1 MSGLSLR
8 LGALPPQRLLL
19 VGSLALNLFF
29 VGAAVAVGWRQAQ
42 APALPAAV
50 ALDRSPA
57 ARIDR
62 LAATLPGPD
71 AKVLYAQFQAA
82 EPTIESDRAVSRRAQ
97 EAVRRALD
105 APTFDPATADTALSA
120 LRDARRAVWR
130 TLHGALLRAATEMSP
145 EGRARLAD
153 WVPPTEEGNR
163 PAHSFPQGR

>member
-1 MSGLSLR
+1 MRGLSLR

-29 VGAAVAVGWRQAQ
+29 VGAAVAVGMQQSR
-42 APALPAAV
+42 APLPPAPQ
-50 ALDRSPA
+50 DRSPA

-82 EPTIESDRAVSRRAQ
+82 EPAIEIDRAASRRAQ
-97 EAVRRALD
+97 EAVRRALTAD
-105 APTFDPATADTALSA
+105 SFDPATADTALSA

-130 TLHGALLRAATEMSP
+130 TLHGALLRAATDMSP

-153 WVPPTEEGNR
+153 WVPPTEESNR
-163 PAHSFPQGR
+163 TGHIPAQVR

>member
-1 MSGLSLR
+1 MSGLTLR
-8 LGALPPQRLLL
+8 LPAVPPQRLLL

-29 VGAAVAVGWRQAQ
+29 VGAAIALAMQQ
-42 APALPAAV
+42 PPAPAAP
-50 ALDRSPA
+50 LDRSPA

-82 EPTIESDRAVSRRAQ
+82 EPTIENDRAASRRAQ
-97 EAVRRALD
+97 EVVRQTLKAE
-105 APTFDPATADTALSA
+105 TFDPAATDAALSA

-130 TLHGALLRAATEMSP
+130 TLHGALLKAATEMSP

-153 WVPPTEEGNR
+153 WVPPTEESNR
-163 PAHSFPQGR
+163 TSQSGPRVP

>member
-8 LGALPPQRLLL
+8 LPVLPPQRLLL

-29 VGAAVAVGWRQAQ
+29 VGAAIALALQQ
-42 APALPAAV
+42 APAPAPPP
-50 ALDRSPA
+50 DRSPA

-62 LAATLPGPD
+62 LAATLPAPD

-82 EPTIESDRAVSRRAQ
+82 EPAIEIDRAASRRAQ
-97 EAVRRALD
+97 EDVRRALTAD
-105 APTFDPATADTALSA
+105 TFDPATADTALSA

-130 TLHGALLRAATEMSP
+130 TLHGALLLAATDMSP

-153 WVPPTEEGNR
+153 WLPPPEDSNR
-163 PAHSFPQGR
+163 AGQNPPPAR